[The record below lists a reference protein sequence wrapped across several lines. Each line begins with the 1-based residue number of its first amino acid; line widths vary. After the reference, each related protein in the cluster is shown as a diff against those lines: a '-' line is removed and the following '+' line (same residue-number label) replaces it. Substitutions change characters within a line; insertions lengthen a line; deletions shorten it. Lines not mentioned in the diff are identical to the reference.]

1 MVLKSVSLSMHL
13 FLAKTNP
20 IMQEQYKV
28 GLYINDDLS
37 TFKKFSGPNIKKDKK
52 EIIKIFKS
60 FELSIPVRT
69 NVKSANYLDVNF
81 NLTPDI

>member
-1 MVLKSVSLSMHL
+1 MHL

-60 FELSIPVRT
+60 FGLSIPVRT